1 MGMTADRLKK
11 LKLVDEVLPEPVG
24 GAHRNPQATADTI
37 KTALIRNLDD
47 LEKLP
52 PDKLRAQR
60 NARIDSFGVY
70 NEVAS

>member
-1 MGMTADRLKK
+1 MNLTADRLYK

-24 GAHRNPQATADTI
+24 GAHRNPQATADNI
-37 KTALIRNLDD
+37 KAALVKHLDE

-60 NARIDSFGVY
+60 NARIDGFGVY
-70 NEVAS
+70 SEAAN